1 MKKLI
6 AAAVAAAV
14 IAPASVMAAGP
25 TLYGKI
31 HLSVD
36 SHDNNGSS
44 SAGTQYDEWSLQSN
58 SSRVGVKGSEDL
70 GNGMKVGYLIE
81 WGVTMD
87 GNASNMTSRNRAV
100 TLSGDWGT
108 ALAGKWD
115 TPYKTA
121 GRKVE
126 IFADQIGDMR
136 NISGEYDAGSIGRA
150 DNAVAYVTPNMNG
163 FSATVAYVFDLGEGN
178 LKTGTEYSDD
188 NSDNSAWS
196 FNAIYNNGPM
206 LVALGYVS
214 ANDDG
219 QVARADLDD
228 TSSWRLG
235 GAYKFGDF
243 KVVASYTDFESLGWT
258 KDNDP
263 SIWSLGATYSMGN
276 NVFKINYADRD
287 DSGLDT
293 CNGSGTGAGTG
304 TLKCKDGSDMIT
316 VGLDHKMSKRTTV
329 YATYSTMDNDKNAN
343 RTVWGGGHGSNGTAR
358 SNGVYNEDAD
368 AFSVG
373 IIHKF

>member
-1 MKKLI
+1 MKMKKLI
-6 AAAVAAAV
+6 AAAVAAAI

-25 TLYGKI
+25 TIYGKL
-31 HLSVD
+31 HLSID

-44 SAGTQYDEWSLQSN
+44 SAGAQYDEWSLQSN
-58 SSRVGVKGSEDL
+58 SSRIGVKGSEDL

-81 WGVTMD
+81 WGVNMD
-87 GNASNMTSRNRAV
+87 GNASSNMSTRNRAV

-108 ALAGKWD
+108 ALVGKWD

-126 IFADQIGDMR
+126 IFTDQVGDMR
-136 NISGEYDAGSIGRA
+136 NISGEYDAGSVGRA
-150 DNAVAYVTPNMNG
+150 DNVIAYVTPNMNG
-163 FSATVAYVFDLGEGN
+163 FSATVAYVFDLGQGN
-178 LKTGTEYSDD
+178 LKSGTEYSDD
-188 NSDNSAWS
+188 NSDNSGWS
-196 FNAIYNNGPM
+196 FNTIYNNGPI

-214 ANDDG
+214 VKDDG

-235 GAYKFGDF
+235 GAYKLGDF
-243 KVVASYTDFESLGWT
+243 KVVASYTEFDSLGWI

-263 SIWSLGATYSMGN
+263 SIWSLGGTYTMGN
-276 NVFKINYADRD
+276 NVIKVNYADRD
-287 DSGLDT
+287 NSGLKRAD
-293 CNGSGTGAGTG
+293 GTS
-304 TLKCKDGSDMIT
+304 LKDGSDMWTI
-316 VGLDHKMSKRTTV
+316 GLDHKMSKRSTV
-329 YATYSTMDNDKNAN
+329 YATYSTQSNDSDSA
-343 RTVWGGGHGSNGTAR
+343 RTVWGGGHGSNGSAKN
-358 SNGVYNEDAD
+358 NGALGEDAD